1 MAEIKVMSAGAVKS
15 VVSALGAEFERDG
28 GNKLNLNF
36 GTAGSLRE
44 RIKDGETADLVVL
57 SESAIAELAKLGLV
71 VADSVVDVGRTVTG
85 VVIREGG
92 PVPDISTPE
101 AFKRAFLNARS
112 VAYTDPKAGG
122 SGGIMFAAL
131 LEKLGIAD
139 AINKK
144 AVLGKSGHD
153 VTTSIAEGRAEI
165 GTTFISEVLP
175 VKGARV
181 VGPLPGDLHI
191 ANTYT
196 AAIHAQ
202 ATARSGRRGSVAQ
215 THRSGNAPSLDCGR
229 TGARFS
235 GSLTPCTTTV
245 VLPNY
250 AKGVDAMDVLK
261 FAGP

>member
-1 MAEIKVMSAGAVKS
+1 VADIKVMSAGAVKS
-15 VVSALGAEFERDG
+15 VVSALGAEFERDT

-44 RIKDGETADLVVL
+44 RIKDGETADFVVL
-57 SESAIAELAKLGLV
+57 SESAIAELAKLSLV

-101 AFKRAFLNARS
+101 AFKHAFLNARS

-131 LEKLGIAD
+131 LDKLGIAD

-144 AVLGKSGHD
+144 AVLGKSGYD

-202 ATARSGRRGSVAQ
+202 ATAGPAAEALLRK
-215 THRSGNAPSLDCGR
+215 
-229 TGARFS
+229 
-235 GSLTPCTTTV
+235 LTDPATR
-245 VLPNY
+245 PRWI
-250 AKGVDAMDVLK
+250 A
-261 FAGP
+261 AGLEPAFPDR

>member
-1 MAEIKVMSAGAVKS
+1 MAEIKIMSAGAVKS
-15 VVSALGAEFERDG
+15 VVSALGAEFERDT
-28 GNKLNLNF
+28 GNKLNFNF

-44 RIKDGETADLVVL
+44 RIKDGETADIVVL

-71 VADSVVDVGRTVTG
+71 VADSIVDVGRTVTG

-101 AFKRAFLNARS
+101 AFKRAFLDARS

-196 AAIHAQ
+196 AAIRAQ
-202 ATARSGRRGSVAQ
+202 AVARA
-215 THRSGNAPSLDCGR
+215 
-229 TGARFS
+229 GAEFFLRK
-235 GSLTPCTTTV
+235 LTDPATR
-245 VLPNY
+245 PRWI
-250 AKGVDAMDVLK
+250 A
-261 FAGP
+261 AGLEPAFPDH

>member
-1 MAEIKVMSAGAVKS
+1 MLESS
-15 VVSALGAEFERDG
+15 L
-28 GNKLNLNF
+28 LNF
-36 GTAGSLRE
+36 ASLFRNAGSAQPGPRKMLYCC
-44 RIKDGETADLVVL
+44 KSLT
-57 SESAIAELAKLGLV
+57 V
-71 VADSVVDVGRTVTG
+71 VAPGLTRPTNVVDVGRTVTG

-112 VAYTDPKAGG
+112 VAYTDPQAGG

-202 ATARSGRRGSVAQ
+202 AVARA
-215 THRSGNAPSLDCGR
+215 
-229 TGARFS
+229 GAEFFLRK
-235 GSLTPCTTTV
+235 LTDPATR
-245 VLPNY
+245 PRWI
-250 AKGVDAMDVLK
+250 A
-261 FAGP
+261 AGLEPAFPDR